1 MKPARL
7 LILGGTG
14 EAIDLASACGTEL
27 PNLQVITSLAG
38 RTQSPRLPVGDV
50 RVGGFGGVQ
59 GLAHFLEEAS
69 IDLLVDATHPFAQ
82 QITWQASAACRL
94 TKVPRLRLCRPP
106 WRRQPGDRW
115 IEVESTTEAAENLP
129 EEAKRIF
136 LSIGRQELSAFDRL
150 DDRWFLVR
158 TVEMPEAALPL
169 SCYELLLGRGPFTR
183 ESEEKLLIDHAIDLL
198 VSKNSGG
205 DATYGKIAAAR
216 ALGLPVLMLRSPPE
230 PAGTRAKDT
239 ESALSWLK
247 SQLSL

>member
-14 EAIDLASACGTEL
+14 EAVALAAACGSAL

-38 RTQSPRLPVGDV
+38 RTRSPRLPTGDL
-50 RVGGFGGVQ
+50 RIGGFGGAQ
-59 GLAHFLEEAS
+59 GLACYLADAS

-94 TKVPRLRLCRPP
+94 AKVPRLRLCRSP
-106 WRRQPGDRW
+106 WRRQRGDRW

-129 EEAKRIF
+129 EDAKRIF
-136 LSIGRQELSAFDRL
+136 LSIGRQELSAFNGQEN
-150 DDRWFLVR
+150 RWFLVR
-158 TVEMPEAALPL
+158 TVETPEAAVPL
-169 SCYELLLGRGPFTR
+169 SCYELLLERGPFTQ
-183 ESEEKLLIDHAIDLL
+183 ESEERLLIEHAIDLL

-216 ALGLPVLMLRSPPE
+216 ALGLPILMLRSPPE
-230 PAGTRAKDT
+230 PAGTRAKT
-239 ESALSWLK
+239 IETALSWLR
-247 SQLSL
+247 SQLSP